1 MALWDSQ
8 QMFKMRLG
16 IANVKVYEYVIEKS
30 LLIDYQWVLGMFHF
44 PEYIQKNMLMPW
56 DYL

>member
-44 PEYIQKNMLMPW
+44 PEYLRSTAK
-56 DYL
+56 Y